1 MWAANSNFVADISKT
16 IRPNRNLLITEHN
29 SFDATGEVS
38 GSVSCAMI
46 PSVTEITS
54 SFRKSRRSI
63 DFDGD
68 SLSVKQKYAQFFKR
82 RDEAKRKIYGNVMRL
97 GFSMIVFGILTFAIG
112 LGMNNFAS
120 GGNRYAVAVIG
131 GQILQILGVAVTVT
145 GVVSIG
151 TVPVD
156 ELNLDDVIDNPEYKC
171 RKYVVSAVIILLEVV
186 FGVIVGCLPPYLG
199 FVLLILALILM
210 KSIVFSQD
218 ERFNLTI
225 QMAFLIQTALFLM
238 IAFYLQAAISMSM
251 ILNQNLLWINFD
263 DDKWTHFEN
272 QTRKYRVEFGLYCGA
287 LAAVFFVV
295 SVLSG
300 RVFLRSFYKLDNNYR
315 IVNVERTKGDST
327 RILHAQLYAIC
338 GSIGV
343 NYLITGVFNS
353 QIYMAVSEQYSL
365 FYVSYLIQGTVALI
379 PLVILSIVGRKKMF
393 TVLARRFELDI
404 HRLQKDGAFMAE
416 LIGAS
421 SVTNIGDI
429 RWVQRKS
436 PLDMLD
442 TEALN
447 RNYVNRK
454 YFMRGRIVAVTS
466 TDITVEVLYDEDIS
480 LTWQSSYIG
489 VGQVTNNGTFYK
501 DSDNLDKVAVFF
513 DAWASTNFKSD
524 VTVDVD
530 SKKVVIHESVVQQIL
545 DQEGLLSWAILN
557 LRCFDFRNFDDVLLL
572 KSPRELGSK
581 DERELVYAK
590 SMPYIATGNKRVD
603 YFISHSWVDNPQK
616 KCQALRSFSET
627 FKKKNGRHP
636 TYWFD
641 KTCIDQ
647 SKVNDNDYYALAV
660 LPINIAACNK
670 VLVLLGRKHRNYLIA
685 NQLTHFFLIFTGETY
700 MKRLWCLWELF
711 CIFSF
716 CNKELALERVEVEL
730 LEQESSSKIFD
741 ELANFDLDQAHCF
754 SPIEEYK
761 LRNIIYDI
769 SETRFQEFVRAM
781 ADILRRKYHSV
792 GN

>member
-1 MWAANSNFVADISKT
+1 
-16 IRPNRNLLITEHN
+16 
-29 SFDATGEVS
+29 
-38 GSVSCAMI
+38 MI
-46 PSVTEITS
+46 PLVTEVNS
-54 SFRKSRRSI
+54 SFRKSIRNI
-63 DFDGD
+63 DFGD
-68 SLSVKQKYAQFFKR
+68 DILSVKQKYAQFFQR
-82 RDEAKRKIYGNVMRL
+82 RDESKCKIYGNVMRL
-97 GFSMIVFGILTFAIG
+97 GFLMIIFGIPTFAIG
-112 LGMNNFAS
+112 LGINNYLT

-131 GQILQILGVAVTVT
+131 GQILQILGIAVIVT

-171 RKYVVSAVIILLEVV
+171 RKYVVSAVLILLEVV
-186 FGVIVGCLPPYLG
+186 FGIIVGCLPPYLG
-199 FVLLILALILM
+199 FVLLILALILI

-225 QMAFLIQTALFLM
+225 HIVFLIQTAFFLM
-238 IAFYLQAAISMSM
+238 IAFYLQKAISTAM
-251 ILNQNLLWINFD
+251 ILNQNLLWVNLD
-263 DDKWTHFEN
+263 DDKWTHFED
-272 QTRKYRVEFGLYCGA
+272 QTRKYRVEYGLYCGA
-287 LAAVFFVV
+287 IAAVFFVV

-300 RVFLRSFYKLDNNYR
+300 RIFLRSFYKLNNNYK

-327 RILHAQLYAIC
+327 SILHAQLYATC
-338 GSIGV
+338 GGAGV
-343 NYLITGVFNS
+343 SYLITGIFNS
-353 QIYMAVSEQYSL
+353 QIYFSTVSEQQYSL
-365 FYVSYLIQGTVALI
+365 FYVSYLIRGTVALI

-466 TDITVEVLYDEDIS
+466 TDIAVEVLYDEDIS
-480 LTWQSSYIG
+480 LTWQASYIG

-501 DSDNLDKVAVFF
+501 ASDNLNKVAVFF
-513 DAWASTNFKSD
+513 DDWVSTNFKSD

-545 DQEGLLSWAILN
+545 DQEGLLSWAIFN

-572 KSPRELGSK
+572 KSPRELASK

-590 SMPYIATGNKRVD
+590 SVPYTATDNRRVD

-670 VLVLLGRKHRNYLIA
+670 VLVLLGRKHRNCLIA
-685 NQLTHFFLIFTGETY
+685 NQLTHFFLISTGETY

-741 ELANFDLDQAHCF
+741 ELANFYLDQAHCF
-754 SPIEEYK
+754 SPIEE
-761 LRNIIYDI
+761 
-769 SETRFQEFVRAM
+769 
-781 ADILRRKYHSV
+781 
-792 GN
+792 